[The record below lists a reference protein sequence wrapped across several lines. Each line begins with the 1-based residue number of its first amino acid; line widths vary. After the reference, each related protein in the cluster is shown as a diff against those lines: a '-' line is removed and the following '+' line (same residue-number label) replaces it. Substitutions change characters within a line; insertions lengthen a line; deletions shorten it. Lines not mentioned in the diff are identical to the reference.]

1 MPISHPYKLI
11 FVHIPKTG
19 GTSIEYALGMHG
31 ELNDVGIKPYLKQKK
46 NKDTLF
52 GGGLQHMTINEIKKY
67 LGRLNFS
74 NYSRLKYLKYAADK
88 IINTLLLDI
97 HENRKQVFTDH
108 FCNHYLKFSIV
119 RNPYERLISHIS
131 WINGNWVMKKQL
143 TKQQV
148 SDFILNL
155 VKNKNY
161 NISKHLMPQNKFIY
175 LGDNLMM
182 DMVLRFETLEE
193 DFDKLCNHLKI
204 KKRLSLRMKSYH
216 EHFENYY
223 TEETKEIVYKIY
235 KKDFDLF
242 EYCK

>member
-19 GTSIEYALGMHG
+19 GTSIEYVLGMHG
-31 ELNDVGIKPYLKQKK
+31 ELKDVGIKPYLRQKK

-67 LGRLNFS
+67 LGKLNFS
-74 NYSRLKYLKYAADK
+74 NYSRFDSLKYTADK
-88 IINTLLLDI
+88 ILDI
-97 HENRKQVFTDH
+97 FSLNKHEGPKPESADGIF
-108 FCNHYLKFSIV
+108 NHYFKFSVV

-131 WINGNWVMKKQL
+131 WINGNWATKKQL

-155 VKNKNY
+155 SKNKNY
-161 NISKHLMPQNKFIY
+161 NTSKHLIPQNKFIY

-204 KKRLSLRMKSYH
+204 KKRLLLRMKSHH

-223 TEETKEIVYKIY
+223 TEETKKIVYKIY
-235 KKDFDLF
+235 QKDFELF
-242 EYCK
+242 EYFK